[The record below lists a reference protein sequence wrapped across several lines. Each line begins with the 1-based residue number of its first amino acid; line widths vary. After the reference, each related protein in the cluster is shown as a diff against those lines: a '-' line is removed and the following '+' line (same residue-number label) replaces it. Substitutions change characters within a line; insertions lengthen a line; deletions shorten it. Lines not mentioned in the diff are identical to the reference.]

1 LALLKAF
8 ARLKRSVMR
17 LKFFALAAG
26 VSSLG
31 TPAFAQSATGTGSI
45 TVVRPLTVT
54 RNADL
59 RFGTVVRPTTG
70 SGTTVIDAG
79 GARSVTGGVVALSSG
94 DVPQAAQFTIAGE
107 GAQSLSVTIPATFSI
122 ANQTETLTVTTSS
135 DLTGAAAAQTLS
147 GAIGSAGSLVVNVG
161 GSVPITSTTPTGL
174 YTGTFTVSA
183 AYN

>member
-1 LALLKAF
+1 
-8 ARLKRSVMR
+8 MR
-17 LKFFALAAG
+17 LKLLGLA
-26 VSSLG
+26 VIISSLG

-59 RFGTVVRPTTG
+59 RFGTVVRPSTG
-70 SGTTVIDAG
+70 AGTTVIDAG

-94 DVPQAAQFTIAGE
+94 DLPQAAQFTIAGE
-107 GAQSLSVTIPATFSI
+107 GAQSVSVTVPATFSI
-122 ANQTETLTVTTSS
+122 ANQTETLTVTTTNS
-135 DLTGAAAAQTLS
+135 LTGSAATQALS
-147 GAIGSAGSLVVNVG
+147 GAIGAAGSLVVNVG